1 MDWKYFLGGLGLF
14 LIAYFLYRAIE
25 GLKLSN
31 RTAVKYFVAREYVAT
46 WAFIILCVV
55 MGVSAIAKSFGI
67 VI

>member
-14 LIAYFLYRAIE
+14 LVAYFLYRAIQ

-31 RTAVKYFVAREYVAT
+31 RTAVKHFVAREYVAT

-55 MGVSAIAKSFGI
+55 MGISAIAKSFGI
-67 VI
+67 LI

>member
-31 RTAVKYFVAREYVAT
+31 RTAVKSFVAREYVAT

-55 MGVSAIAKSFGI
+55 MGVSAIVKSFGI
-67 VI
+67 NI

>member
-25 GLKLSN
+25 GLRLSN
-31 RTAVKYFVAREYVAT
+31 RTAVKSFVAREYVAT

-55 MGVSAIAKSFGI
+55 MGVSAIVMSFGI
-67 VI
+67 NI